1 MSLKEE
7 LQSLVKG
14 EVLNDEKTLKK
25 YSRDASLFEVKP
37 RFVIFPKNA
46 KDIQNLVLFV
56 AKRKKEKLSLTARS
70 AGTDM
75 SGGPLAESII
85 LDFTKYFNKIKKI
98 GKDYAVV
105 QPGMYYRDFEKQ
117 TLRHNLMLPS
127 YPASREI
134 CAIGGMV
141 GNNGGGEDSLAY
153 GKTENFVQELKV
165 ILQDGKVYT
174 LKALTKAELR
184 KKIVLKTWEGKM
196 YRDIYNVVKNN
207 SKLLQEA
214 KPKVSKNSAG
224 YYLWN
229 IWDGETF
236 DLTKLFTGSQGT
248 LGIITEVKFRLVKP
262 KKHATL
268 LVIFLKDLK
277 FLPVIISRVLEK
289 KPESF
294 ESYDDNTLKLALR
307 FFPDFV
313 KLLKTNIIS
322 LGWQFLPEFGMLL
335 RGGMPKLVMYAE
347 FNSDDA
353 EEASAHAREAQE
365 SLKDLRLNTHIT
377 KSDKEVQKYF
387 TIRRQSFA
395 LLRQHMKG
403 KRTAP
408 FIDDF
413 VIRPEYLPEFFPK
426 IWRILD
432 PYKKYM
438 RYTIAGHVGDGNFH
452 IIPLMDMENPESR
465 KIIPVLMKKVHK
477 LIFQYKGTFT
487 GEHNDGL
494 IRSPYLKDMYGEEV
508 YKLFVKTKKIFDPN
522 TVFNPGKKVGADLQY
537 SLEHMATT
545 NE

>member
-7 LQSLVKG
+7 LQSLIKG
-14 EVLNDEKTLKK
+14 EVLDDEKTLKK

-75 SGGPLAESII
+75 SGGPLTESII

-117 TLRHNLMLPS
+117 TLKHNLMLPS

-165 ILQDGKVYT
+165 ILQDGKQYT

-184 KKIVLKTWEGKM
+184 KKMALKTWEGKM
-196 YRDIYNVVKNN
+196 YRDLYNVVKNN
-207 SKLLQEA
+207 SKLLQKA

-229 IWDGETF
+229 VLDGETF

-248 LGIITEVKFRLVKP
+248 LGITTEVKFRLVKP

-277 FLPVIISRVLEK
+277 PLPTIINRVLEK

-294 ESYDDNTLKLALR
+294 ESYDDNTLKFALR
-307 FFPDFV
+307 FLPDFV
-313 KLLKTNIIS
+313 KLLKANIIS
-322 LGWQFLPEFGMLL
+322 LAWQFLPEFGMFL
-335 RGGMPKLVMYAE
+335 RGGMPKLIMYAE

-353 EEASAHAREAQE
+353 EEARTRAREAQE

-377 KSDKEVQKYF
+377 KSDREVQKYF
-387 TIRRQSFA
+387 TVRRQSFA
-395 LLRQHMKG
+395 LLREHVKG

-413 VIRPEYLPEFFPK
+413 AINPEYLPEFFPK
-426 IWRILD
+426 IWEILN

-438 RYTIAGHVGDGNFH
+438 IYTITGHVGDGNFH

-465 KIIPVLMKKVHK
+465 KIIPVLMKKIHK

-522 TVFNPGKKVGADLQY
+522 TIFNPGKKVGADLQY
-537 SLEHMATT
+537 SLDHMVTT
-545 NE
+545 NK